1 LALSK
6 EWKRNGAEVEM
17 ALLGNFDQE
26 LGALLE
32 GNILQEIRQ
41 NNPGMSLQQAA
52 DRAMEIANDIR
63 DQFDEDE
70 IEIIVANMIQGLGLD
85 AAIDALNEIGDLDD
99 FVGIDEDDEEETVV
113 GEAEEI
119 RDEMDTDDSE

>member
-1 LALSK
+1 
-6 EWKRNGAEVEM
+6 M